1 MKKTAILLSVILM
14 LSVVMIPGPT
24 LARDD
29 TSAIILSLFLP
40 GVGEWYNSGFD
51 GSFPLGECVVG
62 QLCCF
67 VQVSSVVDAAAGKSD
82 KGLRF
87 DFWGE
92 VN

>member
-1 MKKTAILLSVILM
+1 MKKTAILLVVVMM
-14 LSVVMIPGPT
+14 LSVVLGPVPA

-29 TSAIILSLFLP
+29 TSAIILSLFMP

-51 GSFPLGECVVG
+51 GAFPLGECVVG
-62 QLCCF
+62 TLCCF
-67 VQVSSVVDAAAGKSD
+67 VQISSVVDAAAGKSD
-82 KGLRF
+82 KGMRF